1 MVPGEPGAPPV
12 RSVRRKA
19 SRRLLR
25 ITGRQR
31 IAGQPRVRT
40 RASHPTGAFPHK
52 TRSVAAA
59 AAVGFRTLPPKDRK
73 RAEPTEK
80 PATLRLTPGR
90 NAEVGIRT
98 APNGEVELRHGGCH
112 RFRWCPRRFVLLAH
126 FILLKRSQSQLFRR
140 AEINIYYTKVYGTFF
155 HVVNGSE
162 PPGHKALES

>member
-1 MVPGEPGAPPV
+1 MNLEHLPCGASDARHLV
-12 RSVRRKA
+12 A
-19 SRRLLR
+19 YFESRAGKELQAAQGPD
-25 ITGRQR
+25 TGVT
-31 IAGQPRVRT
+31 PDW
-40 RASHPTGAFPHK
+40 AFPHK

-98 APNGEVELRHGGCH
+98 APNGEVELRNGGCH